1 MKKFND
7 WIKKNKLNESNRLV
21 DTNLDEPVVGFRP
34 ISGKKN
40 VGSVKSRTN
49 KFIEFLK
56 DHPPQSN
63 VNELKDLIEAI
74 YDMNDPDTK
83 NQIRDDLNKLKMKLN
98 LDQSALDNREETE
111 EIEEEPS
118 IEGDDEHGTF

>member
-40 VGSVKSRTN
+40 VGSVKARTN

-74 YDMNDPDTK
+74 YDMNDPETK

-98 LDQSALDNREETE
+98 LDQSALDNKE